1 MNSGVYTITN
11 KINGHKYV
19 GGATSLSNRRAAHR
33 RNLRRGTHCNEHLQ
47 RAWNKY
53 GEQAFLFKTLFRCGK
68 KSLLELEQ
76 MAMDTLDPEYNMLPV
91 AGSRLGA
98 KNTDEQKAKFI
109 AAVSGNKHHF
119 FGRKLAAEHK
129 AKISASMT
137 GKVRSAEYRANISKA
152 KMGNT
157 YGSGNKGRKLS
168 SETRAKISKSLKG
181 NTCHLGHKHTAETRA
196 KMSATKKGKALSA
209 ETRAKI
215 SAALKDYWARKE
227 SGR

>member
-1 MNSGVYTITN
+1 MASGIYTITN
-11 KINGHKYV
+11 KINGHKYI
-19 GGATSLSNRRAAHR
+19 GGATSLSNRWSAHR
-33 RNLRRGTHCNEHLQ
+33 RNLRRGTHCNEYLQ

-109 AAVSGNKHHF
+109 AAVSGSKHHF
-119 FGRKLAAEHK
+119 FGRKFTDEHR

-137 GKVRSAEYRANISKA
+137 GKVRSAEYRANISEA
-152 KMGNT
+152 KRGNT
-157 YGSGNKGRKLS
+157 YGSGNKGRKFS
-168 SETRAKISKSLKG
+168 AETRAKISKSLRG
-181 NTCHLGHKHTAETRA
+181 NTNHLGHKHTAETRA
-196 KMSATKKGKALSA
+196 NMSATKKGKPWSA
-209 ETRAKI
+209 TRRARFE
-215 SAALKDYWARKE
+215 ARKE
-227 SGR
+227 SE